1 MTKEELAVHRTKL
14 ANERTLLSYIR
25 TSLVFFAGGATLLKI
40 ASGDVFFMTVAW
52 LLLASGTVL
61 AILGLYL
68 FRKNRRVLNFI
79 PQKNH

>member
-25 TSLVFFAGGATLLKI
+25 TSLVFLAGGATLLKI
-40 ASGDVFFMTVAW
+40 ASGDVFFMTVTW